1 MLPWVDGSQAEV
13 PDPSPTILSDC
24 ILATGSSQ
32 TGKAWITIKMMM
44 GISRW
49 TSQESSASEV
59 SRGVE
64 RESTYEWYESLLPQK
79 HRDLILVI
87 GIPLIKITIGG

>member
-1 MLPWVDGSQAEV
+1 MLLSGGGGQAGV
-13 PDPSPTILSDC
+13 HDLSPNTLSGC
-24 ILATGSSQ
+24 IWAIGSSQ

-44 GISRW
+44 GIFRW
-49 TSQESSASEV
+49 MNQESSASEV